1 MARSNSEVEAID
13 KLRRQNKA
21 LNETVKQLKHNL
33 DDINKEHAMVA
44 KELIESKMEI
54 ARVHDENDALRQQS
68 YDLKRALETLPTEV
82 ENRVKE
88 EMETLTGKNAVLV
101 KRNTS
106 LEDQLGYMENM
117 VLEIKAKFAESENE
131 RVSLQ
136 QRLDDLKRLMD

>member
-88 EMETLTGKNAVLV
+88 EMETLTAKNAVLV

-117 VLEIKAKFAESENE
+117 VLEIKAKFAESEDE
-131 RVSLQ
+131 RASLQ